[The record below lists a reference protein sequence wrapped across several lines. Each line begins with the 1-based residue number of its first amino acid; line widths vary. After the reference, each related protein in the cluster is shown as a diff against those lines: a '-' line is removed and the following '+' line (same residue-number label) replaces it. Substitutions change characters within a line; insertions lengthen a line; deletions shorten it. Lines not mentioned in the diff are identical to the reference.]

1 MSQIIK
7 AKIIDSLHL
16 ELNHPIA
23 LEPGQIIEIFI
34 ANENDENTVWR
45 GTAKN
50 HFFNAYDEQD
60 AIYDA
65 L

>member
-16 ELNHPIA
+16 ELNQPIA
-23 LEPGQIIEIFI
+23 LAPGQIIEIFI
-34 ANENDENTVWR
+34 ANENDETTVWR
-45 GTAKN
+45 DATKN
-50 HFFNAYDEQD
+50 HFLNAYDEQD
-60 AIYDA
+60 AIYDT